1 MLIML
6 AVGVQV
12 GHSCLR
18 PTVARPAKVRPI
30 APTPIR

>member
-18 PTVARPAKVRPI
+18 PTVARPTKVRPM